1 MKQGKVFNNN
11 TVAGIIS
18 KLDDD
23 SYEFEYDELYYMDS
37 SKPAISLT
45 LPKTQK
51 KYTSTFL
58 FPFFFN
64 LLSEGSNKKLQSIY
78 LKIDEEDH
86 FTFLLKT
93 ATHETVGAIRVEEI
107 VSNDGMMNVEK

>member
-11 TVAGIIS
+11 IVAGLIS
-18 KLDDD
+18 KLDDGT
-23 SYEFEYDELYYMDS
+23 YEFEYEELYFMDS

-45 LPKTQK
+45 LPKTK
-51 KYTSTFL
+51 KNYSSTFL

-93 ATHETVGAIRVEEI
+93 ASHETIGAIRVEEI
-107 VSNDGMMNVEK
+107 YPNEGMLNLEK

>member
-1 MKQGKVFNNN
+1 MKQGKVYNNN
-11 TVAGIIS
+11 TLAGIIS
-18 KLDDD
+18 KQDNGM
-23 SYEFEYDELYYMDS
+23 YVFEYNDLYFADS
-37 SKPAISLT
+37 TKPAVSIT
-45 LPKTQK
+45 LPKTNK
-51 KYTSTFL
+51 KYEANFL

-93 ATHETVGAIRVEEI
+93 AAHETIGAIRVEEI
-107 VSNDGMMNVEK
+107 LTIKK

>member
-1 MKQGKVFNNN
+1 MKQGKVYNNQ
-11 TVAGIIS
+11 TLAGIIS

-23 SYEFEYDELYYMDS
+23 SYVFEYDDLYFADT

-45 LPKTQK
+45 LPKTK
-51 KYTSTFL
+51 KIYTSAFL

-93 ATHETVGAIRVEEI
+93 ASHETIGAIRVEELI
-107 VSNDGMMNVEK
+107 NKALK

>member
-1 MKQGKVFNNN
+1 MKQGKVYNNN
-11 TVAGIIS
+11 ILAGTIS
-18 KLDDD
+18 KMDDGI
-23 SYEFEYDELYYMDS
+23 YVFEYDDIYFIDS
-37 SKPAISLT
+37 TKPAISLT
-45 LPKTQK
+45 LPKTIK
-51 KYTSTFL
+51 KYTADFL

-93 ATHETVGAIRVEEI
+93 AAHETIGAIRVEEF
-107 VSNDGMMNVEK
+107 

>member
-1 MKQGKVFNNN
+1 MKQGKVYNNN

-18 KLDDD
+18 KLDDGT
-23 SYEFEYDELYYMDS
+23 YEFEYDELYFMDS

-51 KYTSTFL
+51 KYSSTFL

-64 LLSEGSNKKLQSIY
+64 LLSEGSNKKLQGIY

-93 ATHETVGAIRVEEI
+93 ASHETIGAIRVVEINSKEEFLN
-107 VSNDGMMNVEK
+107 SEE